1 MTWEE
6 WVGASY
12 NTAYQKYGI
21 ALANYDS
28 VSADYMAYRY
38 CEDGYF
44 SYQLLKIYNN
54 NYGTYK
60 TDKIVNGISYIIDK
74 PSGALEPCKK

>member
-12 NTAYQKYGI
+12 NTAPKKYG
-21 ALANYDS
+21 LSTYDPQ
-28 VSADYMAYRY
+28 VSMGYMAYRY

-44 SYQLLKIYNN
+44 SYQLLK
-54 NYGTYK
+54 
-60 TDKIVNGISYIIDK
+60 YITIIMAHIK
-74 PSGALEPCKK
+74 LIK

>member
-1 MTWEE
+1 
-6 WVGASY
+6 
-12 NTAYQKYGI
+12 
-21 ALANYDS
+21 
-28 VSADYMAYRY
+28 MAYRY

-60 TDKIVNGISYIIDK
+60 TDKIVNGVSYIIDK